1 MMSTLMLRGLE
12 FELEKLDIDIVVTP
26 KFISVTVSAI
36 EAGDEGAH
44 NRLFAHTH
52 LTDLDLESHQRAL
65 AMRYRMQS
73 PHSRKRCLSR
83 AVGLWKRKGSSDG
96 KVHSK

>member
-1 MMSTLMLRGLE
+1 MSTLMLRGLE

-52 LTDLDLESHQRAL
+52 LTDLDLESPPEGVGDAL
-65 AMRYRMQS
+65 SDAIAAF
-73 PHSRKRCLSR
+73 KEALSEQGGWIMEEEG
-83 AVGLWKRKGSSDG
+83 VE
-96 KVHSK
+96 